1 MKQYLKIL
9 GKVCVTVDGDWDN
22 TKEYERICIVRDVA
36 TMKSYISK
44 KFVPEG
50 VDILDEE
57 YWQYLCNG
65 SIINNVE
72 STDAEAA
79 LSANMGRYLHGLI
92 QELGR
97 REAED
102 IDLLNSNIANLQ
114 LKHQNDINEMQL
126 RHNQDIANLN
136 NQIRANVSFT
146 PEFTEGVKI
155 GTLKIGDRNHDIY
168 IPVWNG
174 TLAQYNAISN
184 KDSRFIYN
192 IID

>member
-44 KFVPEG
+44 KFVPVG
-50 VDILDEE
+50 IDILDEE

-65 SIINNVE
+65 SIINNLE

-79 LSANMGRYLHGLI
+79 LSANMGRYLHSLI

-102 IDLLNSNIANLQ
+102 INSLNNKITNLQ
-114 LKHQNDINEMQL
+114 LEHHNDIDEIQAQ
-126 RHNQDIANLN
+126 HSQDFTRLN
-136 NQIRANVSFT
+136 NQIKSNVSFT
-146 PEFTEGVKI
+146 SEFTSGVKI
-155 GTLKIGDRNHDIY
+155 GTLRIGDKTHDIY

-174 TLAQYNAISN
+174 TLAQYNDISV

>member
-44 KFVPEG
+44 KFVPVG
-50 VDILDEE
+50 IDILDEE

-79 LSANMGRYLHGLI
+79 LSANMGRYLHSLI
-92 QELGR
+92 QELDR

-102 IDLLNSNIANLQ
+102 INLLNSNIANLQ

-136 NQIRANVSFT
+136 NQMKSNVSFT

>member
-44 KFVPEG
+44 KFVPVG
-50 VDILDEE
+50 IDILDEE

-65 SIINNVE
+65 SIINNLE

-79 LSANMGRYLHGLI
+79 LSANMGRYLHNLI
-92 QELGR
+92 QELAR
-97 REAED
+97 RESED
-102 IDLLNSNIANLQ
+102 ISSLRSNIANIQ
-114 LKHQNDINEMQL
+114 LNHTNDIEALQSQ
-126 RHNQDIANLN
+126 HAKDIVNLN
-136 NQIRANVSFT
+136 NQIKSNVSFT
-146 PEFTEGVKI
+146 PEFTNGVKI
-155 GTLKIGDRNHDIY
+155 GTLRIGDVSYPIY

-174 TLAQYNAISN
+174 TLAQYNAIQN

>member
-44 KFVPEG
+44 KFVPVG
-50 VDILDEE
+50 IDILDEE

-79 LSANMGRYLHGLI
+79 LSANMGRYLHSLI
-92 QELGR
+92 QELDR
-97 REAED
+97 RESED
-102 IDLLNSNIANLQ
+102 INSLNNSINNLRLQ
-114 LKHQNDINEMQL
+114 HQS
-126 RHNQDIANLN
+126 DIANLN
-136 NQIRANVSFT
+136 NQIKSNVSFT
-146 PEFTEGVKI
+146 PEFTSGVKI